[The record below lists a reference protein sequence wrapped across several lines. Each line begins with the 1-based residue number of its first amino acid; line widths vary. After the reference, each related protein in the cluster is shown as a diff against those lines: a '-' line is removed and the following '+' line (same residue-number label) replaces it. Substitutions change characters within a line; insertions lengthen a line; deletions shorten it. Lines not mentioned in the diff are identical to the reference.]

1 MNIHQHPCQAVRVP
15 RVVLLPLSYVDEA
28 LSEPVAV
35 LGVVSAAA
43 PHPVIPV
50 AAALTL
56 AEHGIADG
64 GRLRTATAAA
74 CRELGVA
81 ACPADRVYD
90 SCGRQRVH
98 QSCLA
103 ACWTHTTSQ
112 MTLTEYVTLYNN
124 FYSASA
130 LLAMTAVIAWAV
142 CLFVCLSVRHVPVF
156 CPDE

>member
-1 MNIHQHPCQAVRVP
+1 MNIHQHPCQAVRVS
-15 RVVLLPLSYVDEA
+15 RVVLFPLSYVDEA

-50 AAALTL
+50 AASTL
-56 AEHGIADG
+56 AEHGSADG
-64 GRLRTATAAA
+64 GRLRTSTAAA

-81 ACPADRVYD
+81 ARSTDRVYD
-90 SCGRQRVH
+90 TCRRQRVH

-103 ACWTHTTSQ
+103 ACWMHITSQ
-112 MTLTEYVTLYNN
+112 VALREYVTSRNN

-130 LLAMTAVIAWAV
+130 LLAMPTT
-142 CLFVCLSVRHVPVF
+142 
-156 CPDE
+156 